1 MPELPEVETI
11 RRQISPYITGKKITD
26 VITGR
31 DRAIRENNSAEEFIN
46 MIRGAKIVESLRRG
60 KVIILILSNGNS
72 ILFRLGMSGR
82 VYLAPTD
89 SPLLIH
95 THVRIL
101 LSDHNEL
108 RFVDPRTFGSV
119 TAVTGTDVLSLPTL
133 EHYGC
138 EPFDKDFTPEKLR
151 EVLNTTKIP
160 LQAALMDQSKVT
172 GIGKIYADEVCFQ
185 AQLPPLKPANSLTV
199 DEINRL
205 YAAIHDILAAAILA
219 RGTSNRD
226 ASYRDADGNHGE
238 YQHQLNVYQRE
249 NKPCRKC
256 GETISYKPFAGRR
269 IHYCPN
275 CQK

>member
-11 RRQISPYITGKKITD
+11 RRQITPHITGKKITE

-31 DRAIRENNSAEEFIN
+31 DRAIRENSSPEEFIG
-46 MIRGAKIVESLRRG
+46 MIQGARIVESLRRG
-60 KVIILILSNGNS
+60 KVIVLTLSNGNS

-82 VYLAPTD
+82 VYLAPTE
-89 SPLLIH
+89 SPLLNH

-119 TAVTGTDVLSLPTL
+119 TAVTGTDILTLPTL

-138 EPFDKDFTPEKLR
+138 EPFDKNFTPEKLR
-151 EVLNTTKIP
+151 EVLNTTKVP

-185 AQLPPLKPANSLTV
+185 AKLPPLKPAYSLT
-199 DEINRL
+199 DEEIIRL
-205 YAAIHDILAAAILA
+205 HTAIHEILAAAISA

-226 ASYRDADGNHGE
+226 ASYRDADGNHGT
-238 YQHQLNVYQRE
+238 YQNQLKVYQRE
-249 NKPCRKC
+249 NKPCREC
-256 GETISYKPFAGRR
+256 GELINYKPFAGRR

>member
-11 RRQISPYITGKKITD
+11 RRQISPHIIGKSVID

-31 DRAIRENNSAEEFIN
+31 DRAIRENSSPEEFIS
-46 MIRGAKIVESLRRG
+46 MIKGAKIIDSTRRG
-60 KVIILILSNGNS
+60 KVIILVLNNGNS
-72 ILFRLGMSGR
+72 VLFRLGMSGR
-82 VYLAPTD
+82 VYLAPAD
-89 SPLLIH
+89 SAVILH

-101 LSDHNEL
+101 LSDNNEL

-119 TAVTGTDVLSLPTL
+119 TVVKGTEILCLPTL

-138 EPFDKDFTPEKLR
+138 EPFEASFTPEKLR
-151 EVLNTTKIP
+151 EVLSPTKIP

-172 GIGKIYADEVCFQ
+172 GIGKIYADEVCFH
-185 AQLPPLKPANSLTV
+185 AKLPPLKPANSLT
-199 DEINRL
+199 DEEIIRL
-205 YAAIHDILAAAILA
+205 HAAIHDILAAAIAA

-226 ASYRDADGNHGE
+226 ASYRDADGNHGT
-238 YQHQLNVYQRE
+238 YQHQLKVYQRE
-249 NKPCRKC
+249 NQPCREC
-256 GETISYKPFAGRR
+256 GEQIQFKPFSGRR